1 MRTKR
6 FIDHSNKSWQLTPT
20 VERTGNL
27 ASKIAA
33 IFCKLLA
40 MYYEIA
46 RFSSE
51 QVWIIFRKRET
62 ETQSRARFH
71 QPSGLDTFS

>member
-1 MRTKR
+1 MRKNR
-6 FIDHSNKSWQLTPT
+6 FIDDLNTSWQLTPT

-33 IFCKLLA
+33 IFFKHLA

-51 QVWIIFRKRET
+51 KIWIMRKRAK
-62 ETQSRARFH
+62 ETQSRAQFH
-71 QPSGLDTFS
+71 